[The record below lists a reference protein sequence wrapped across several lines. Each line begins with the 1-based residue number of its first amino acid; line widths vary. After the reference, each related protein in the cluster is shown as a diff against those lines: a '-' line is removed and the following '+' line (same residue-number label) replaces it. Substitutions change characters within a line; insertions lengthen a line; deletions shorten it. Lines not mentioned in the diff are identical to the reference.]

1 MNNGNDQRS
10 SSSNTIVGRI
20 RRYSEQTKS
29 YRKWEDIVYT
39 PTTTNRDYGT
49 TKHDDQR
56 IVIGLHRG
64 GKLTFYPNMLPIG
77 KQRVELQTAMRTCK
91 LYRQYT
97 RSQVYYEPR
106 FHVLLSQSAEADVS
120 SSPTDA
126 ESLSLTAARGYS
138 YHGVAMKAQPISQVP
153 AISTYA
159 AELATLYNLP
169 NQTWDIGVDCIIYR
183 DGHDSIGWHADDSQ
197 GESIILCVVIAHSPS
212 CGSNN
217 SKSRTGDFDSRSNNG
232 SNNIPPRSVHIRPK
246 NNIHGK
252 KKKSKRHLYE
262 GDEEI
267 QLYIHEGDGYEMDGY
282 MQHNYEHCVPKKCID
297 TSHRFVLIFRHGNV
311 ASVPIDSGVALTEL
325 ASVRSDGG
333 LVEERIGDEE
343 EDNLSLKE
351 NNGIADCE
359 GRNNDNHDEDVTSL
373 FSRLRV
379 KRPLV
384 SFGHPP
390 IHNLI
395 TEGSLYSRRHL
406 YSTYAHRADQRGVNG
421 NMVHGCDSIV
431 VSRQSLNHR
440 EEDGLCWLRYTSNRG
455 QGGGALLISHVRQL
469 PIRVF
474 RSSKINN
481 TLYSPPEFHG
491 GKTSYRYDGLYVVTR
506 VWDQTGQLVTLSSRG
521 VLGGEKEEDSV
532 KKFPGDGIQYTFH
545 LERLLCKS
553 SLPLALI
560 DDVEYINELSI
571 NELWTKIQI
580 SHYGRTA
587 ADWSTKQES
596 RVENEPRKLHI
607 KEINL
612 NGISK
617 LAMTKPRSYKFH
629 EGNRKGD
636 QTKRKAKGGA
646 VQSMYNLTVDAI
658 DEIEKLIL
666 VEHWQNSFHL
676 TCGAIIALES
686 FALESMQAIFDCT
699 LQQPFVPPL
708 PKCLDILPE
717 LVNDVPRKEDVDDST
732 INTPLQQLQH
742 NIQSLISLRWR
753 VCNSSLGP
761 GASGYASGAVSVL
774 GGGGAM
780 SVAPMGFDGGP
791 GANGFNNSAVSLF
804 GGGAP
809 SPVMGFG
816 GGPGAI
822 GFNNSAVSIFSG
834 GGAPSP
840 LQFMGM
846 NTLQRAYIA
855 QQNAMMKSSMNS
867 IMSTPSGSFV
877 HNGAGSVYGGA
888 GSVYDN
894 SGSFYGSVNNG
905 MQMQPIQPA
914 QYQQQMAMMQQQQMY
929 DDTFLTSSTLPSWS
943 YNNMPL
949 QQSLVSSR
957 WKDGRS
963 YHDQLSSTCRP
974 LNNHPK
980 LLLRRKQSKQVS
992 YKLCVCV
999 IIYE

>member
-1 MNNGNDQRS
+1 MNNGNDQQS

-39 PTTTNRDYGT
+39 PTTTNRDHGT

-106 FHVLLSQSAEADVS
+106 FHVLLSQSAEVDVS

-138 YHGVAMKAQPISQVP
+138 YHGVTMRAQPISQVP

-212 CGSNN
+212 CSSNN
-217 SKSRTGDFDSRSNNG
+217 SKSRTGDFDSSNNCG
-232 SNNIPPRSVHIRPK
+232 NNIPPRSVHIRPK

-252 KKKSKRHLYE
+252 KKKSKCHLQE

-267 QLYIHEGDGYEMDGY
+267 QLYTHEGDGYEMDGY
-282 MQHNYEHCVPKKCID
+282 MQYNYEHCVPKKCID

-325 ASVRSDGG
+325 AYVRSDGV
-333 LVEERIGDEE
+333 LIEERIGDEE

-373 FSRLRV
+373 FSLLRV

-395 TEGSLYSRRHL
+395 TEGSLYTRRHL

-481 TLYSPPEFHG
+481 TLYSPPEFHD

-506 VWDQTGQLVTLSSRG
+506 VWDQTGQLVTLSGRG
-521 VLGGEKEEDSV
+521 GLGGEKEEDSV

-560 DDVEYINELSI
+560 DDVENTNELSI

-580 SHYGRTA
+580 SHYGRTT

-596 RVENEPRKLHI
+596 RVDHEPRKLMYNI

-617 LAMTKPRSYKFH
+617 LALTKPRSYQFH

-636 QTKRKAKGGA
+636 QTKRKAKEGA
-646 VQSMYNLTVDAI
+646 VQSMYNLAVDAI

-686 FALESMQAIFDCT
+686 FVLESMLAIFDCT

-717 LVNDVPRKEDVDDST
+717 LVNDVPRKEDADDST
-732 INTPLQQLQH
+732 INTPLQKLQH
-742 NIQSLISLRWR
+742 NIQSLISSRWR
-753 VCNSSLGP
+753 VCNSSLE
-761 GASGYASGAVSVL
+761 
-774 GGGGAM
+774 
-780 SVAPMGFDGGP
+780 
-791 GANGFNNSAVSLF
+791 
-804 GGGAP
+804 
-809 SPVMGFG
+809 
-816 GGPGAI
+816 
-822 GFNNSAVSIFSG
+822 
-834 GGAPSP
+834 
-840 LQFMGM
+840 
-846 NTLQRAYIA
+846 
-855 QQNAMMKSSMNS
+855 
-867 IMSTPSGSFV
+867 FV
-877 HNGAGSVYGGA
+877 RKNHLYE
-888 GSVYDN
+888 
-894 SGSFYGSVNNG
+894 
-905 MQMQPIQPA
+905 
-914 QYQQQMAMMQQQQMY
+914 
-929 DDTFLTSSTLPSWS
+929 DTFLTSSTLPSWS

-949 QQSLVSSR
+949 HQSLVSSR

-963 YHDQLSSTCRP
+963 YHDHLSSTCRP

-992 YKLCVCV
+992 YKLCACV